1 MGLKFPI
8 FMDAQSTTPCDPRV
22 VEAMLPY
29 FTEKFGHPA
38 SRNHPFGWEAEGAVD
53 AARAKIATLIGARD
67 PKELVFTSGGT
78 EAINLAL
85 KGVAEMYKEKGN
97 HIVTTVIEQRA
108 SIDTFKRLER
118 QGFQVTY
125 VPVQP
130 DGVIDVEEIRKAL
143 TDKTILISVMFANNE
158 IGTIQDVAAIGKLA
172 KEKGIIFHTDA
183 TQAVGKIP
191 VDVEAMGIDLLSC
204 TAHLIYGPKGV
215 GALYVRRK
223 GPRVRI
229 APMMDGG
236 GHERGMRSGTLP
248 VPLIVGFGKAAEISR
263 EVMAEEG
270 ARLAKLRD
278 RLQDVILSS
287 VEEAFLNGRPDRR
300 LPQNLNISFA
310 YVEGESVLM
319 GLNKETALSSGSACT
334 SSTLEPSYVIAALGA
349 SAELAHS
356 SIRFSLHRFTT
367 AEEVEYVG
375 QRTIEVIKRLR
386 EMSPLY
392 ELAKEGVDI
401 KTIKWKADSGDIA
414 MAYSDKVVDHY
425 NNPRNFGSFGKET
438 PGVGTGLVG
447 APECGDVMK
456 LQIRV
461 NLETGV
467 IEDAKF
473 KTFGCGSAIASSSLA
488 TEWLKGKSVDEAAKI
503 KNTDIVNE
511 LKLPP
516 VKIHCSVLAEDAIKA
531 ALADYKGKHAA
542 ETVAAK

>member
-1 MGLKFPI
+1 MGLRFPI

-53 AARAKIATLIGARD
+53 AARAKIAALIGARD

-85 KGVAEMYKEKGN
+85 KGVAEMYREKGT

-108 SIDTFKRLER
+108 SMDTFKRLER
-118 QGFQVTY
+118 QGVSVTY

-130 DGVIDVEEIRKAL
+130 DGLIDVEAIRKAI
-143 TDKTILISVMFANNE
+143 TDKTIVISVMFANNE
-158 IGTIQDVAAIGKLA
+158 IGTIQDIPAIGRIA

-204 TAHLIYGPKGV
+204 TAHLLYGPKGV

-229 APMMDGG
+229 APMIDGG

-248 VPLIVGFGKAAEISR
+248 VPLIVGFGKAAEIAKA
-263 EVMAEEG
+263 EMAAEG
-270 ARLAKLRD
+270 ERLAKLRD
-278 RLQDVILSS
+278 RLQDLILSS

-300 LPQNLNISFA
+300 LPNNLNISFA

-334 SSTLEPSYVIAALGA
+334 SSTLEPSYVIAALWA

-392 ELAKEGVDI
+392 ELAKEGVDL
-401 KTIKWKADSGDIA
+401 KTIKWKA
-414 MAYSDKVVDHY
+414 
-425 NNPRNFGSFGKET
+425 E
-438 PGVGTGLVG
+438 
-447 APECGDVMK
+447 
-456 LQIRV
+456 
-461 NLETGV
+461 
-467 IEDAKF
+467 
-473 KTFGCGSAIASSSLA
+473 
-488 TEWLKGKSVDEAAKI
+488 
-503 KNTDIVNE
+503 
-511 LKLPP
+511 
-516 VKIHCSVLAEDAIKA
+516 
-531 ALADYKGKHAA
+531 
-542 ETVAAK
+542 

>member
-1 MGLKFPI
+1 MGVAKGKDRSPNAPIHQARRLRVDGDPLYRHQRRLRRRERQADRRGVRDPAGAHGQDPPAAGQAAAGRQHQRAQGRLRAGAPADRDHGGPGDPSAGGADQHRLVPGRFRVPADGEVQPAATRPQDPGGDHAGAGHHEPGRADERRRAGTAVDQRVVRAAGRSTAEASLSEGDRTMGLKFPI

-53 AARAKIATLIGARD
+53 AARAKIAALIGARD

-85 KGVAEMYKEKGN
+85 KGVAEMYKQKGN

-130 DGVIDVEEIRKAL
+130 DGLIDVEEIRKAL

-158 IGTIQDVAAIGKLA
+158 IGTIQDVTAIGKLA
-172 KEKGIIFHTDA
+172 KGKGILFHTDA

-248 VPLIVGFGKAAEISR
+248 VPLIVAFG
-263 EVMAEEG
+263 
-270 ARLAKLRD
+270 
-278 RLQDVILSS
+278 
-287 VEEAFLNGRPDRR
+287 N
-300 LPQNLNISFA
+300 
-310 YVEGESVLM
+310 VEGESVLM

-367 AEEVEYVG
+367 EEEVEHVG
-375 QRTIEVIKRLR
+375 TRTIDVVKRLR

-392 ELAKEGVDI
+392 ELAKEGVDLKSI
-401 KTIKWKADSGDIA
+401 RWKAD
-414 MAYSDKVVDHY
+414 
-425 NNPRNFGSFGKET
+425 
-438 PGVGTGLVG
+438 
-447 APECGDVMK
+447 
-456 LQIRV
+456 
-461 NLETGV
+461 
-467 IEDAKF
+467 
-473 KTFGCGSAIASSSLA
+473 
-488 TEWLKGKSVDEAAKI
+488 
-503 KNTDIVNE
+503 
-511 LKLPP
+511 
-516 VKIHCSVLAEDAIKA
+516 
-531 ALADYKGKHAA
+531 
-542 ETVAAK
+542 

>member
-1 MGLKFPI
+1 MALKFPI

-22 VEAMLPY
+22 VEAMMPY

-38 SRNHPFGWEAEGAVD
+38 SRNHPFGWEAEAAVD
-53 AARAKIATLIGARD
+53 AARAKLARLIGARD

-78 EAINLAL
+78 ESINLAL
-85 KGVAEMYKEKGN
+85 KGVAEMYREKGN

-108 SIDTFKRLER
+108 SLDVCKRLER
-118 QGFQVTY
+118 QGFEVTP

-130 DGVIDVEEIRKAL
+130 DGLVAVEAIRRAI

-191 VDVEAMGIDLLSC
+191 IDVEAMGIDVLSC

-223 GPRVRI
+223 GPRVRV
-229 APMMDGG
+229 APQMDGG

-248 VPLIVGFGKAAEISR
+248 VPLIVGFGRAAEICQES
-263 EVMAEEG
+263 MAEESK
-270 ARLAKLRD
+270 RLAMMRD
-278 RLQDVILSS
+278 RLQDMILSS
-287 VEEAFLNGRPDRR
+287 VDEAFLNGRLDRR
-300 LPQNLNISFA
+300 LAGNLNISFA

-356 SIRFSLHRFTT
+356 SIRFSLHRFNTD
-367 AEEVEYVG
+367 EEVEYVG

-386 EMSPLY
+386 DMSPLY
-392 ELAKEGVDI
+392 ELAKEGVDL
-401 KTIKWKADSGDIA
+401 KSIKWKA
-414 MAYSDKVVDHY
+414 
-425 NNPRNFGSFGKET
+425 E
-438 PGVGTGLVG
+438 
-447 APECGDVMK
+447 
-456 LQIRV
+456 
-461 NLETGV
+461 
-467 IEDAKF
+467 
-473 KTFGCGSAIASSSLA
+473 
-488 TEWLKGKSVDEAAKI
+488 
-503 KNTDIVNE
+503 
-511 LKLPP
+511 
-516 VKIHCSVLAEDAIKA
+516 
-531 ALADYKGKHAA
+531 
-542 ETVAAK
+542 